1 MFGPAWSRLKE
12 FEMTYHADI
21 KKEGTL
27 YESLTPDNLCFEC
40 GKAIENAVVRYDGY
54 AYERTIKTIS
64 MHPSC
69 AATLGQRLITD
80 GFPNR
85 RND

>member
-1 MFGPAWSRLKE
+1 
-12 FEMTYHADI
+12 MTYHADSQ
-21 KKEGTL
+21 KNPPL
-27 YESLTPDNLCFEC
+27 FESLTPPDLCFEC

-54 AYERTIKTIS
+54 AYASTIKTIS

-69 AATLGQRLITD
+69 AATVGQRLVTD

-85 RND
+85 RKD